1 MVCSC
6 GSITF
11 QLTSLHHRLP
21 QLHQW
26 LYKGPRVA
34 DCSESWENWRSHRK
48 CELQKFNNHKCGS
61 TTICACSQAKNKLGT
76 TSAADLVSHTS
87 LQAQLDHHFL
97 QLHSSDRRKSRDFL
111 FEGTRHLPQTLLA
124 LLAVLNRS
132 GLLKHMVVTVKDKW
146 TIQW

>member
-61 TTICACSQAKNKLGT
+61 TTIRACSQAKNKLGT

-97 QLHSSDRRKSRDFL
+97 QLHSSDRRNLVIFCSKARDICRKRCSPSWPFSI
-111 FEGTRHLPQTLLA
+111 EVGC
-124 LLAVLNRS
+124 
-132 GLLKHMVVTVKDKW
+132 
-146 TIQW
+146 